1 MAISNL
7 NLDLKQPENE
17 LDKFVYSVSH
27 DLQEPLRM
35 VTSFLKLL
43 DSRFKSDLPEEGE
56 RYLEMAM
63 ENSERMK
70 EMIYGLV
77 DLSRVN
83 RSQEKVESIDLDEL
97 MVNVTAM
104 YQTELR
110 EKNTIVNYDLPEQ
123 LMGRPMQIS
132 QVFKCLFQNVI
143 DHAQGE
149 QINFNISCEEEDGF
163 YHFQFINS
171 GQAIKPVYLD
181 KVFEMF
187 KKVGPNLS
195 GVGVGLSLAR
205 EIVQFHGGRMWASA
219 ESDTSFHF
227 TLPIVEQ

>member
-1 MAISNL
+1 MAISSL

-43 DSRFKSDLPEEGE
+43 DSRFKNNSPEEGE
-56 RYLEMAM
+56 RYLEMAI
-63 ENSERMK
+63 ENADRMK

-77 DLSRVN
+77 DFSRVN
-83 RSQEKVESIDLDEL
+83 RSQEKKEL
-97 MVNVTAM
+97 INLEEMMVNITAM

-110 EKNTIVNYDLPEQ
+110 DKNIALKFEIPEAV
-123 LMGRPMQIS
+123 LARPMQIS
-132 QVFKCLFQNVI
+132 QVFKCMFQNVI

-149 QINFNISCEEEDGF
+149 ELEFNISYTEEEGF
-163 YHFQFINS
+163 YHFQFSDS
-171 GQAIKPVYLD
+171 GLPIKPVYLD

-187 KKVGPNLS
+187 KKVNPNS
-195 GVGVGLSLAR
+195 TGVGVGLSLAR
-205 EIVQFHGGRMWASA
+205 EIVQFHGGTMWATA
-219 ESDTSFHF
+219 EPDTTFHF
-227 TLPIVEQ
+227 TLPIAVH

>member
-1 MAISNL
+1 MAISTL

-43 DSRFKSDLPEEGE
+43 DSRFKDNIPEDGE

-63 ENSERMK
+63 ENAERMK

-83 RSQEKVESIDLDEL
+83 RTQEQLEVVNLKDL
-97 MVNVTAM
+97 MVNITAM

-110 EKNTIVNYDLPEQ
+110 EKKVVLKYDTPDTVIA
-123 LMGRPMQIS
+123 RPMQIS

-143 DHAQGE
+143 DHAEGE
-149 QINFNISCEEEDGF
+149 QIQFVISYTEEDGF
-163 YHFQFINS
+163 YHFQFTDS
-171 GQAIKPVYLD
+171 GKPIKPVYLD

-187 KKVGPNLS
+187 KKINPNS
-195 GVGVGLSLAR
+195 TGVGVGLSLAR
-205 EIVQFHGGRMWASA
+205 EIIRFHGGAMWATA
-219 ESDTSFHF
+219 DAGTTFHF
-227 TLPIVEQ
+227 TLPIAVQ